1 MGQGLAQGVADGV
14 GKEALRMT
22 PFMLSAL
29 GSYAKEAEMEGANP
43 LQQLAYGT
51 VMAMLEGASEKIPF
65 DEWFKVDK
73 KGVMSWIKSMGIEG
87 LQELIMDPASGFMK
101 KYLSIKPDMPWKG
114 EGGVFDPE
122 QMKESFIGG
131 AGTGA
136 LMAGVSSA
144 GNRVLEMMNRKAK
157 QQTNTQTSSAPVN
170 TEIVNQYQG
179 QPQINTMD
187 HLAGKYFMGA
197 PGMFTPVEDQVATAL
212 EQVRDRPV
220 SREQQILEK
229 IKNMSTD
236 EIVSGIY
243 RNYLTGLWNKRAYQ
257 EAVQTA
263 RAGSTFV
270 NIDLNSLKA
279 VNDNIG
285 HHAGD
290 ALISS
295 FGQVF
300 SEIGKKYGID
310 NLFHVSGDEFHM
322 IAPPGF
328 DVVPMMTE
336 LEKCISQ

>member
-131 AGTGA
+131 VGTGA

-144 GNRVLEMMNRKAK
+144 GNRVLEMMNRRAK

-212 EQVRDRPV
+212 EQVSDRPV

-229 IKNMSTD
+229 IKNMTPD
-236 EIVSGIY
+236 EIVSGMY
-243 RNYLTGLWNKRAYQ
+243 KSYLTGLWNKRAYQ
-257 EAVQTA
+257 EAVQA
-263 RAGSTFV
+263 APKGSTYV

-279 VNDNIG
+279 VNDTIG

-290 ALISS
+290 DLIVA
-295 FGQVF
+295 FGRVF
-300 SEIGKKYGID
+300 SKVGEKYGLD
-310 NLFHVSGDEFHM
+310 SLFHVSGDEFHA

-328 DVVPMMTE
+328 DVAPMM
-336 LEKCISQ
+336 LSVKLF